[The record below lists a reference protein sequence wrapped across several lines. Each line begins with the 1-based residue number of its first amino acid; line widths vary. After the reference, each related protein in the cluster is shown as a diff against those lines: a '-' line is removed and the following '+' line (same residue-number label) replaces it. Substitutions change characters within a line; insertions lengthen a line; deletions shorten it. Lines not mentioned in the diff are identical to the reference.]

1 MASFHKQVAP
11 FLFGAGEIAH
21 LCDQLKLLGAT
32 KALIC
37 TDKGV
42 ISAGVCDKA
51 TGSLSAHKFPFVV
64 FDGCEPDA
72 PETSFFPAADL
83 ARSEGCD
90 AVVAVGGGSDM
101 DTAKVASTLIK
112 SRATLDELM
121 APGPART
128 PEVIL
133 ILVPTTCGTGSEETA
148 VGVASRSSD
157 HLKFG
162 VRITG
167 ASLSIIDPEL
177 TLGLPPSLTA
187 QTGMDVVAHA
197 IEAFTTVPAAGPF
210 PPNAFKNPYSDQL
223 ALAAM
228 SLAAKWLPVAVKDGK
243 NIEARTNMALA
254 CMFGGMSFNDS
265 MNNFGH
271 GVAHAFGTYK
281 RMAHGLCCALAEPAT
296 IQAAAPVIPELVKEI
311 GLRFGAVIPDGAAP
325 EEIGKATGDALR
337 KLMKEIGIPS
347 LESLNFTREEIL
359 DMKDAVLAEFQTRLA
374 PIAVTGEIA
383 TQVLASM
390 YDDYK

>member
-1 MASFHKQVAP
+1 MSSFHKQVAP
-11 FLFGAGEIAH
+11 LLFGAGEVAN
-21 LCDQLKLLGAT
+21 LCEQLKKLGAT

-42 ISAGVCDKA
+42 VSAGVMDKA
-51 TGSLSAHKFPFVV
+51 IASLKENGFPYVV

-72 PETSFFPAADL
+72 PDTSFYGAADL

-90 AVVAVGGGSDM
+90 AIVAVGGGSDM

-112 SRATLDELM
+112 NSVPFDELTAM
-121 APGPART
+121 GPPRT
-128 PEVIL
+128 PDVIL
-133 ILVPTTCGTGSEETA
+133 VLIPTTCGTGSEETS
-148 VGVASRSSD
+148 VGVVSRSSD

-162 VRITG
+162 VMITG
-167 ASLSIIDPEL
+167 ASLSIVDPEL

-187 QTGMDVVAHA
+187 QTGMDVVSHA
-197 IEAFTTVPAAGPF
+197 IEAFTTIPAEGPF
-210 PPNAFKNPYSDQL
+210 PKNAFKNPYSDQL

-228 SLAAKWLPVAVKDGK
+228 SLAYKWLPVAVKDGK
-243 NIEARTNMALA
+243 NLEARTNMALA
-254 CMFGGMSFNDS
+254 CTFAGTAFNDS

-281 RMAHGLCCALAEPAT
+281 RIPHGLACALAEHAT
-296 IQAAAPVIPELVKEI
+296 IQAEAVVIPELVKEV
-311 GLRFGAVIPDGAAP
+311 GLRFGAVIPDGATP

-337 KLMKEIGIPS
+337 RFMKEIGIPS
-347 LESLNFTREEIL
+347 LEQMNYTREEIL
-359 DMKDAVLAEFQTRLA
+359 DMRDAVLAEGQTHLA
-374 PIAVTGEIA
+374 PIAVTPEVA
-383 TQVLASM
+383 TQVLACM